1 MKASQAAL
9 ATRFKCR
16 YCDGRGAQVDRA
28 ILFSREP
35 SRVFQLNPFDFA
47 LAVCPN
53 CGHAEIWDLKIL
65 DSKDK
70 VDHFLESLFPN

>member
-1 MKASQAAL
+1 MQASQAAP

-16 YCDGRGAQVDRA
+16 HCEGRGAQVGQA

-35 SRVFQLNPFDFA
+35 SRIFQLNPFDFA
-47 LAVCPN
+47 LVVYPN
-53 CGHAEIWDLKIL
+53 CGHTEIRDLKIL